1 MLVIVCPGQGSQSAG
16 FLTPWLEIPVF
27 AESIDSM
34 SSFSGVDLAMHG
46 TVSEPETIRDTSI
59 AQPLIVGAGIAT
71 LAALKAAGLT
81 TFAGT
86 AGHSVGEVTA
96 SVAAGILTPEAGIR
110 FVTKRG
116 TSMASAAARMAAGM
130 VAVLGGDQDEV
141 VAYLI
146 AIGLTP
152 VNFNGGGQIVAA
164 GPVEAVAKL
173 QAAPMDGT
181 RVIALQVPGAFHT
194 SHMDPAVAELSVF
207 AQTIETADPSIKI
220 WSNADGA
227 IVESGKAYLDSLVSQ
242 VSHPVRWD
250 LCMESMLEA
259 GVTALIEVAPAGT
272 LVGLAKRGMPGV
284 ETLAIKTPDQ
294 IPAALELAAKHA

>member
-1 MLVIVCPGQGSQSAG
+1 LPA
-16 FLTPWLEIPVF
+16 F
-27 AESIDSM
+27 
-34 SSFSGVDLAMHG
+34 
-46 TVSEPETIRDTSI
+46 
-59 AQPLIVGAGIAT
+59 
-71 LAALKAAGLT
+71 K
-81 TFAGT
+81 GT

-96 SVAAGILTPEAGIR
+96 SVAAGILSPEAGMK

-130 VAVLGGDQDEV
+130 VAVLGGDQEEV
-141 VAYLI
+141 VSYLVSM
-146 AIGLTP
+146 GLTP

-164 GPVEAVAKL
+164 GPVEAITSL

-194 SHMDPAVAELSVF
+194 SHMDPAVAELSAF
-207 AQTIETADPSIKI
+207 SETIETKNPSITI
-220 WSNADGA
+220 WSNSDGSA
-227 IVESGKAYLDSLVSQ
+227 VSSGKAYLDALVSQ

-250 LCMESMLEA
+250 LCMDSMIKA

-284 ETLAIKTPDQ
+284 ETLAVKTPEQ
-294 IPAALELAAKHA
+294 IPAAIELAAKHA